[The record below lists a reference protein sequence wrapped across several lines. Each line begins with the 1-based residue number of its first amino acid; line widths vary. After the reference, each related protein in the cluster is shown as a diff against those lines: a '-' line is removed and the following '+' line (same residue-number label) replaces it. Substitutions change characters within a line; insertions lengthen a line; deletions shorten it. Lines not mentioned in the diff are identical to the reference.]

1 MAAAFGHH
9 RGARGDAMSN
19 FPACWRRITL
29 CCIASGGI
37 ALRLDGAAGAD
48 GGFEDVSKP
57 DGQAQT
63 PE

>member
-1 MAAAFGHH
+1 MPL
-9 RGARGDAMSN
+9 R
-19 FPACWRRITL
+19 
-29 CCIASGGI
+29 CIAPRPVEQRPWTNFLEQTALLHGAGGI